1 MFVELY
7 NISHIKKDPF
17 EVFYMKIIVTVKQ
30 VPDTQEV
37 KIDPKTGALIREG
50 VPSIINP
57 DDKNAIEEALRIKE
71 SCDDVAVT
79 VLSMG
84 PPQAEIALRE
94 ALSMGADSAIL
105 VSDRAFAGAD
115 TLATSYVLAMAIEK
129 IKNYDLILCGR
140 QAIDGETGQV
150 GPQLAEALG
159 LPQATFA
166 EEIIIQGKLVT
177 VKSNFDSVTRVIEM
191 KMPGLITVSK
201 RINKPRFKTMNNVLR
216 AYRDKEV
223 VTWTREDL
231 KPNPMRIGFN
241 GSPTWVKKTFVPR
254 HSRDGL
260 VIDKPAADSAKDIL
274 NFILEKALFRL

>member
-1 MFVELY
+1 
-7 NISHIKKDPF
+7 
-17 EVFYMKIIVTVKQ
+17 MKIIVTVKQ

-50 VPSIINP
+50 VSSIINP

-71 SCDDVAVT
+71 SRDDAEVM

-84 PPQAEIALRE
+84 PPQADIALRE
-94 ALSMGADSAIL
+94 ALSMGADRAIL

-115 TLATSYVLAMAIEK
+115 TLATSYVLSMAIKKLEK
-129 IKNYDLILCGR
+129 YDLILCGR

-150 GPQLAEALG
+150 GPQLAEGLG

-166 EEIIIQGKLVT
+166 EEINIRGNRVT
-177 VKSNFDSVTRVIEM
+177 VKSNFDSITRVIEM
-191 KMPGLITVSK
+191 KMPALITVSS
-201 RINKPRFKTMNNVLR
+201 RTNKPRFKTMNNVLR
-216 AYRDKEV
+216 AYRDKEI

-241 GSPTWVKKTFVPR
+241 GSPTLVKKTFIPR

-260 VIDKPAADSAKDIL
+260 VIDKQAADSAEDIL